1 MSNNT
6 LIKETK
12 KAVQKLLSDGST
24 NAKTKKNSIKTFI
37 MYLRPFTLNSKG
49 INICSH
55 ASVNCAAV
63 CLETAGHG
71 AFASVQNARAKRT
84 EFYINNRREFL
95 IQLSYEIM
103 KRYTAAKK
111 KGEKIAFRLNGT
123 SDLDFVY
130 LLNKYTGLN
139 ITTLSDFATF
149 YDYTKNLQRAKR
161 YINHPNYTL
170 TFSRSESNHTETN
183 EAIKLG
189 INVAAVFSGDLP
201 QRYKGAKVVDGDSS
215 DLVMLYNKNVILG
228 LKAKGKARKD
238 TSGFVINTDL
248 PF

>member
-1 MSNNT
+1 MKT
-6 LIKETK
+6 ETK

-95 IQLSYEIM
+95 MQLSYEIM
-103 KRYTAAKK
+103 KKYTTAKK
-111 KGEKIAFRLNGT
+111 RGEKIAFRLNGT
-123 SDLDFVY
+123 SDLDFVH
-130 LLNKYTGLN
+130 LLNKYTGLD
-139 ITTLSDFATF
+139 ISQLSDWATF
-149 YDYTKNLQRAKR
+149 YDYSKNLHRVIR
-161 YINHPNYTL
+161 YKDHKNYTV
-170 TFSRSESNHTETN
+170 TFSRSESNHAETDQ
-183 EAIKLG
+183 AIKLG

-215 DLVMLYNKNVILG
+215 DLVMLYNKGIVLG

-238 TSGFVINTDL
+238 TSGFVINTEL

>member
-1 MSNNT
+1 MKT
-6 LIKETK
+6 ETK

-95 IQLSYEIM
+95 MQLSYEIM
-103 KRYTAAKK
+103 KKYTTAKRR
-111 KGEKIAFRLNGT
+111 GEKIAFRLNGT

-130 LLNKYTGLN
+130 LLNKYTGLD
-139 ITTLSDFATF
+139 ISQLSDWATF
-149 YDYTKNLQRAKR
+149 YDYSKNLHRVIR
-161 YINHPNYTL
+161 YKDHKNYTV
-170 TFSRSESNHTETN
+170 TFSRSESNHAETDQ
-183 EAIKLG
+183 AIKLG

-215 DLVMLYNKNVILG
+215 DLVMLYNKGIVLG

-238 TSGFVINTDL
+238 TSGFVINTEL

>member
-1 MSNNT
+1 MKT
-6 LIKETK
+6 AIQKETK

-95 IQLSYEIM
+95 MQLSYEIM
-103 KRYTAAKK
+103 KKYTTAKK
-111 KGEKIAFRLNGT
+111 RGEKIAFRLNGT
-123 SDLDFVY
+123 SDLDFVH
-130 LLNKYTGLN
+130 LLNKYTGLD
-139 ITTLSDFATF
+139 ISQLSDWATF
-149 YDYTKNLQRAKR
+149 YDYSKNLHRVIR
-161 YINHPNYTL
+161 YKDHKNYTV
-170 TFSRSESNHTETN
+170 TFSRSESNHAETDQ
-183 EAIKLG
+183 AIKLG

-215 DLVMLYNKNVILG
+215 DLVMLYNKGIVLG

-238 TSGFVINTDL
+238 TSGFVINTEL

>member
-1 MSNNT
+1 
-6 LIKETK
+6 
-12 KAVQKLLSDGST
+12 
-24 NAKTKKNSIKTFI
+24 

-95 IQLSYEIM
+95 MQLSYEIM
-103 KRYTAAKK
+103 KKYTTAKK
-111 KGEKIAFRLNGT
+111 RGEKIAFRLNGT
-123 SDLDFVY
+123 SDLDFVH
-130 LLNKYTGLN
+130 LLNKYTGLD
-139 ITTLSDFATF
+139 ISQLSDWATF
-149 YDYTKNLQRAKR
+149 YDYSKNLHRVIR
-161 YINHPNYTL
+161 YKDHKNYTV
-170 TFSRSESNHTETN
+170 TFSRSESNHAETDQ
-183 EAIKLG
+183 AIKLG

-215 DLVMLYNKNVILG
+215 DLVMLYNKGIVLG
-228 LKAKGKARKD
+228 LKAKGQRPAK
-238 TSGFVINTDL
+238 IPQDL
-248 PF
+248 